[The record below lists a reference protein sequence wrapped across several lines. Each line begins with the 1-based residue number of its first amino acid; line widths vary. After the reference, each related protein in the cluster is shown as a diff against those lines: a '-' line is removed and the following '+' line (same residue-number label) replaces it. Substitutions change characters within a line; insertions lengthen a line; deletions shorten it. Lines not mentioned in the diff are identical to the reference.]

1 MLEIICIATKPPN
14 HQTNMKARLEKIE
27 PGYGSSFT
35 LRRFEGG
42 KSNHS
47 EWHFHPEYE
56 IVYIS
61 NGKGK
66 RHIANHISHFED
78 GDLIFLGP
86 HLPHFGFT
94 EQVEEPH
101 LEIVLQMKPDFLGE
115 DFFAKPE
122 MRNIQQLFE
131 RSHVGLSFRGRTKE
145 KVGGA
150 LNQLFYLEPFDRLV
164 GLMKILNTLARTDE
178 YELLNVE
185 QFSLEVSSQYFD
197 RMQEVYQY
205 VGQHF
210 QEEISLQEISDR
222 VNMTTPAFC
231 RFFKKVTDKTFTQFV
246 NEMRIEEARR
256 LLLDKHRSIAE
267 VSYESG
273 FNNLS
278 HFNKHFKRLN
288 GLSPS
293 EYRKQNVQLLSS
305 ETKRSG
311 LT

>member
-1 MLEIICIATKPPN
+1 
-14 HQTNMKARLEKIE
+14 MKAKLEKIE
-27 PGYGSSFT
+27 PGFGSSFT
-35 LRRFEGG
+35 LRRFEGE
-42 KSNHS
+42 NCLNT

-66 RHIANHISHFED
+66 RHIANHISYFEE

-94 EQVEEPH
+94 ENLKEPH
-101 LEIVLQMKPDFLGE
+101 IEIVLQMKPDFLGE
-115 DFFAKPE
+115 GFFQKPE
-122 MRNIQQLFE
+122 IRLIQQLFE
-131 RSHVGLSFRGRTKE
+131 RSHVGISFRGKTKE
-145 KVGGA
+145 FVGGE
-150 LNQLFYLEPFDRLV
+150 LNRLFHLNPFERLIS
-164 GLMKILNTLARTDE
+164 LLKILNTLAQSKE

-222 VNMTTPAFC
+222 VNMTVPAFC

-278 HFNKHFKRLN
+278 HFNKHFKRIS
-288 GLSPS
+288 GVSPS
-293 EYRKQNVQLLSS
+293 EYRKQHTQFLGPQ
-305 ETKRSG
+305 EKSG
-311 LT
+311 

>member
-1 MLEIICIATKPPN
+1 
-14 HQTNMKARLEKIE
+14 MKARLERIE
-27 PGYGSSFT
+27 PGFGSSFT
-35 LRRFEGG
+35 LRRFEGE
-42 KSNHS
+42 KCNTP

-56 IVYIS
+56 IVYVS
-61 NGKGK
+61 NGRGK
-66 RHIANHISHFED
+66 RHIANHISYFDD

-94 EQVEEPH
+94 ESLQEMHV
-101 LEIVLQMKPDFLGE
+101 EIVLQMKPDFLGE
-115 DFFAKPE
+115 VFFQKPE
-122 MRNIQQLFE
+122 MHLIQQLFE
-131 RSHVGLSFRGRTKE
+131 RSHVGLSFKGVTKE
-145 KVGGA
+145 KVGGE
-150 LNQLFYLEPFDRLV
+150 LNRLFYLDPFERLM
-164 GLMKILNTLARTDE
+164 GLLKILNTLAKSKE

-267 VSYESG
+267 VSYDSG

-278 HFNKHFKRLN
+278 HFNKHFKRIT
-288 GLSPS
+288 GVSPS
-293 EYRKQNVQLLSS
+293 EYRKEHTQLLTQ
-305 ETKRSG
+305 ERSKG
-311 LT
+311 